1 MFGNAVKP
9 THILIL
15 VIVIILLFGAKRLPD
30 LARSVGQSLKI
41 FKSEVKDL
49 TDDKDKGTPVPG
61 TPASYTTPAT
71 PPASYTTP
79 ATPPA
84 PYTNG
89 GIPDPVVAAEP
100 VRPAEPPVE
109 GGGQPRV

>member
-1 MFGNAVKP
+1 MLGNAVKP
-9 THILIL
+9 VHILIL

-49 TDDKDKGTPVPG
+49 TDDKDKDAPVAPVAG
-61 TPASYTTPAT
+61 APATYTQPAT
-71 PPASYTTP
+71 PPV
-79 ATPPA
+79 A

-89 GIPDPVVAAEP
+89 SIPDPVVAAEP

-109 GGGQPRV
+109 GGGPRV